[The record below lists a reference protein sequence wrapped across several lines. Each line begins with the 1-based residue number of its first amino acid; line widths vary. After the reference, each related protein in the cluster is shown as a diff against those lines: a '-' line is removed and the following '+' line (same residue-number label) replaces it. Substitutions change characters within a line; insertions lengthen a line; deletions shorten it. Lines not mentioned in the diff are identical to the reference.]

1 VKHLHYSHDEV
12 RAKLVH
18 FLGTSGAI
26 LDVTMNSN
34 ESSFVD
40 DEESLEAG
48 IFYEVPMSHD
58 HVVGGS

>member
-1 VKHLHYSHDEV
+1 VV

-48 IFYEVPMSHD
+48 IFYEVPTSHD